1 MSNDFSQ
8 YLSWLLLAHVLK
20 KVKVG
25 AMADYLSLDSTW
37 MIFLAMYS
45 SLNLVRPI
53 SFFSLTITFKHEYIS
68 LANSLDIILKELK
81 ASLTKRYFSSLTSFV
96 PFTIEKWLFAEC
108 PDLRHDQYLGHSAN
122 RWFAECDTKHPQQTK
137 DTRQTYALP
146 SVDLLNA
153 DRTLGKVWVR
163 ATACTG
169 C

>member
-96 PFTIEKWLFAEC
+96 PFTTEKWLFAEC

-122 RWFAECDTKHPQQTK
+122 RWFAECIIYAVYFSYCS
-137 DTRQTYALP
+137 RQTTCLP
-146 SVDLLNA
+146 SA
-153 DRTLGKVWVR
+153 REKALGL
-163 ATACTG
+163 
-169 C
+169 